1 MNIKALIIDDEQASI
16 DLLKWLIKQYCP
28 EIKRIESA
36 RSVEEAMTI
45 LNDYNPDLVFLDI
58 QMPRYNGFD
67 FLEKIEKWDFEVI
80 FTTAFNEFAIQAI
93 RLSAL
98 DYLLKPID
106 DNELMKAVQRFMAKR
121 NSVCSDPEMY
131 KNFLQNI
138 SQPNKEKFKLA
149 IPDSR
154 TTRYIPVEDI
164 IRLEADGNYT
174 YIYKT
179 GEKSFY
185 SAKTLKEYDEILLG
199 SKFIRVHRSHLI
211 NLDHIASYDKQG
223 LIAMSDGSV
232 VEVSRR
238 KREFVQDAIRGQL

>member
-16 DLLKWLIKQYCP
+16 DLLKWLIKEYCP
-28 EIKRIESA
+28 EIVEIESA
-36 RSVEEAMTI
+36 RSVEEAI
-45 LNDYNPDLVFLDI
+45 SLLSIYQPDLVFLDI

-67 FLEKIEKWDFEVI
+67 FLEKLENWHFEVI

-106 DNELMKAVQRFMAKR
+106 DNELKKAVKRYIAKK
-121 NSVCSDPEMY
+121 SLHSTDPNMY

-138 SQPNKEKFKLA
+138 TQSNKVKFKLA
-149 IPDSR
+149 IPDAR
-154 TTRYIPVEDI
+154 TTRYIPIEEI

-174 YIYKT
+174 YIHKT

-185 SAKTLKEYDEILLG
+185 SAKTLKEYDEILFG
-199 SKFIRVHRSHLI
+199 SNFLRVHRSHLVNI
-211 NLDHIASYDKQG
+211 DHIVSYDKQG
-223 LIAMSDGSV
+223 SISMSDGSV

-238 KREFVQDAIRGQL
+238 KREFVQETLKG

>member
-1 MNIKALIIDDEQASI
+1 MNISVLIIDDEQASI

-28 EIKRIESA
+28 EIDRIESA
-36 RSVEEAMTI
+36 KGAEEAI
-45 LNDYNPDLVFLDI
+45 SLLAGYSPDLVFLDI

-67 FLEKIEKWDFEVI
+67 FLGKIEKWNFEVI

-106 DNELMKAVQRFMAKR
+106 DSELKKAVQRFMAKK
-121 NSVCSDPEMY
+121 NAMTPDPDLY

-138 SQPNKEKFKLA
+138 AQPNKEKFKLA
-149 IPDSR
+149 IPDAK
-154 TTRYIPVEDI
+154 TTRYIPIEEI

-174 YIYKT
+174 KIYKT

-199 SKFIRVHRSHLI
+199 SRFLRVHRSHLVNI
-211 NLDHIASYDKQG
+211 DHITAYDKQG
-223 LIAMSDGSV
+223 TLSMSDGSV

-238 KREFVQDAIRGQL
+238 KREFVQETLKG

>member
-1 MNIKALIIDDEQASI
+1 MTINALIIDDEQASI
-16 DLLKWLIKQYCP
+16 DLLKWLIKHYCP
-28 EIKRIESA
+28 EIGRIESA
-36 RSVEEAMTI
+36 KGAEEAI
-45 LNDYNPDLVFLDI
+45 SLLAGYSPDLVFLDI

-67 FLEKIEKWDFEVI
+67 FLEKIETWNFEVI

-106 DNELMKAVQRFMAKR
+106 DNELKKSIQRFITKK
-121 NSVCSDPEMY
+121 NTTITDPELY
-131 KNFLQNI
+131 KNFIQNI

-149 IPDSR
+149 IPDSKV
-154 TTRYIPVEDI
+154 TRYIPIEEI

-174 YIYKT
+174 FIYKT

-185 SAKTLKEYDEILLG
+185 SAKTLKEYDEILPG
-199 SKFIRVHRSHLI
+199 SKFLRVHRSHLVNI
-211 NLDHIASYDKQG
+211 DHIVSYDKQG
-223 LIAMSDGSV
+223 SISMSDGSV

-238 KREFVQDAIRGQL
+238 KREFVQETLKG